1 MSNNVLRLFAIIEAI
16 DKIIEYSGDF
26 QNKIKPLKFWMK
38 KYIELFAKD

>member
-1 MSNNVLRLFAIIEAI
+1 MSNNVLRLFA
-16 DKIIEYSGDF
+16 IIEYSGDF